1 MSRKDVT
8 PNKKNSSFKTFGI
21 SLAGGLLGGMLMFGG
36 FYSFIS
42 PQNNNNTNPGTTNTT
57 SQGGAQISNVK
68 VNATSDVTKAVE
80 KVQDAVVSVINLQ
93 GAAQSAN
100 GGFSDFFGNP
110 NGNNN
115 SAQDQTLVPAS
126 EGSGVI
132 YKKEGKF
139 AYVVTNNHVVEGQ
152 NGLEVLLKDGSKVEA
167 ELVGTDTFTD
177 LAVLKIPAEKVENIA
192 TFGDSDAL
200 KVGEPAIAIGSP
212 LGSEYANSVT
222 QGIISSLNRPVESL
236 NESGDPISINAI
248 QTDAAINPGNSGG
261 ALVNIAG
268 QVIGINSSKIAS
280 SAGSG
285 VSVEGMGFAIPSND
299 VVAIIKQLEEQGKV
313 IRPALGVTM
322 IDLNNVSV
330 QQQREILGLPESVKN
345 GVVVRSVAGATPAE
359 KAGLEQYDVIT
370 KIDGEEISNS
380 QDLRA
385 ALYKKKVGDSMDIT
399 FYRGD
404 NERTATVQLSVDQSI
419 LQQEPK
425 EQLEPKQ

>member
-1 MSRKDVT
+1 MSKKDVT
-8 PNKKNSSFKTFGI
+8 PYKKNNHFKSFLI
-21 SLAGGLLGGMLMFGG
+21 SLTGGILGGILAIGGL
-36 FYSFIS
+36 YSFIGPS
-42 PQNNNNTNPGTTNTT
+42 NGNDPGTTTT
-57 SQGGAQISNVK
+57 GQGGAEVSNVK
-68 VNATSDVTKAVE
+68 VNATSDITQAVE
-80 KVQDAVVSVINLQ
+80 KVQGAVVSVINLQ
-93 GAAQSAN
+93 GTQAVD
-100 GGFSDFFGNP
+100 GGLGDLFGNS
-110 NGNNN
+110 GGT
-115 SAQDQTLVPAS
+115 SSQDQTLVPAS

-152 NGLEVLLKDGSKVEA
+152 SGLEVLLKDGSRVKG
-167 ELVGTDTFTD
+167 ELVGTDVFTD
-177 LAVLKIPAEKVENIA
+177 LAVLKIPAEKVDTIA
-192 TFGDSDAL
+192 TFGDSDTL

-222 QGIISSLNRPVESL
+222 QGIVSSLNRPVQST
-236 NESGDPISINAI
+236 NESGELISISAI

-280 SAGSG
+280 SAGAG
-285 VSVEGMGFAIPSND
+285 VNVEGMGFAIPSND
-299 VVAIIKQLEEQGKV
+299 VVAIIAQLENQGKV

-322 IDLNNVSV
+322 IDLNNISV
-330 QQQREILGLPESVKN
+330 QQQREILNLPETVTS

-370 KIDGEEISNS
+370 KIDGQDIASS

-385 ALYKKKVGDSMDIT
+385 ALYKKKVGDSMEIT

-404 NERTATVQLSVDQSI
+404 KEQTATVELSVDQSI
-419 LQQEPK
+419 LQQEQQ
-425 EQLEPKQ
+425 QLEPNQ